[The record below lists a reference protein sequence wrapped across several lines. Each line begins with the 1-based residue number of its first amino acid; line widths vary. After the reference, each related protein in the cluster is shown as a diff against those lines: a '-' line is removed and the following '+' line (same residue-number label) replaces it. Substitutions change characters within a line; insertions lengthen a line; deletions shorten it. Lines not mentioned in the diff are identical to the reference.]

1 MIFKKLLIMIQSSLK
16 IILGSSS
23 IYRAKLLSRYVSDFE
38 SIAPEIDESQYIN
51 ESPQDLSMR
60 LAKTKARKIA
70 DIKPQNVVIG
80 SDQVVSFKNINIG
93 KKINYESAY
102 QTLIE
107 FSGKKIYFYTSVVI
121 VIKENKIELTYLDK
135 TIIEFKSFGKKEL
148 EVYLKS
154 QDVFDST
161 AAVKY
166 ESKQFQQLV
175 NQIITEDEEAII
187 GLPMIWLM
195 KQLKKLE
202 LNKI

>member
-1 MIFKKLLIMIQSSLK
+1 M
-16 IILGSSS
+16 
-23 IYRAKLLSRYVSDFE
+23 
-38 SIAPEIDESQYIN
+38 
-51 ESPQDLSMR
+51 
-60 LAKTKARKIA
+60 
-70 DIKPQNVVIG
+70 
-80 SDQVVSFKNINIG
+80 DQVQFIEQNC
-93 KKINYESAY
+93 Y
-102 QTLIE
+102 QDTFQIL
-107 FSGKKIYFYTSVVI
+107 
-121 VIKENKIELTYLDK
+121 N
-135 TIIEFKSFGKKEL
+135 EFKSFGKKEL